1 MYKYYVFSKTR
12 IIRFCILPFY
22 FYHWYRP
29 VIKYILKPD
38 FQWLNDILLQRYII
52 IYYNNKLPSM
62 SRQCLHSLKL
72 LFPLPGT
79 MGCFHFP
86 VSLAVWLD
94 HVTEF
99 QPVQSRW
106 KWLALVL
113 KSTHANLL
121 PSFIAASTCGSHVFQ
136 MQGDNRE
143 AAFILDSP
151 VGTEKTARLAS
162 DYDWVRNKPLCVVA
176 QSPVK

>member
-1 MYKYYVFSKTR
+1 MITEDNQQFLQKYQKKSDLSPFHLKITAKNVSFIISFQFIFIGTHIMYKYYVFSKTR
-12 IIRFCILPFY
+12 IIRFCILPFH
-22 FYHWYRP
+22 FYHWHRP

-52 IYYNNKLPSM
+52 IYYNSKLPSM

-99 QPVQSRW
+99 QPV
-106 KWLALVL
+106 
-113 KSTHANLL
+113 
-121 PSFIAASTCGSHVFQ
+121 
-136 MQGDNRE
+136 
-143 AAFILDSP
+143 
-151 VGTEKTARLAS
+151 
-162 DYDWVRNKPLCVVA
+162 
-176 QSPVK
+176 